1 MFILKEIDGRPVKHL
16 RTITEKRADRL
27 DCKVW
32 EEGRRVAIIADY
44 QFLDNSEKIRYI
56 YETLKPERWNYMDD
70 KIAKLW
76 HWHENLQSVL
86 NDIREAQALIKRENA
101 VEFITRLDELIT
113 KADKLAD
120 SIAQELKKNKL
131 G

>member
-1 MFILKEIDGRPVKHL
+1 
-16 RTITEKRADRL
+16 
-27 DCKVW
+27 
-32 EEGRRVAIIADY
+32 
-44 QFLDNSEKIRYI
+44 
-56 YETLKPERWNYMDD
+56 MDE

-113 KADKLAD
+113 KADNLAD
-120 SIAQELKKNKL
+120 SIAQELKNNKK
-131 G
+131 GK

>member
-1 MFILKEIDGRPVKHL
+1 
-16 RTITEKRADRL
+16 
-27 DCKVW
+27 
-32 EEGRRVAIIADY
+32 
-44 QFLDNSEKIRYI
+44 
-56 YETLKPERWNYMDD
+56 MDE

-101 VEFITRLDELIT
+101 DEFITRLDELIT

-120 SIAQELKKNKL
+120 SIAQELKNNKKVK
-131 G
+131 

>member
-1 MFILKEIDGRPVKHL
+1 
-16 RTITEKRADRL
+16 
-27 DCKVW
+27 
-32 EEGRRVAIIADY
+32 
-44 QFLDNSEKIRYI
+44 
-56 YETLKPERWNYMDD
+56 MDE

-101 VEFITRLDELIT
+101 DEFITRLDELIT

-120 SIAQELKKNKL
+120 SIAQELKNNKK
-131 G
+131 GK

>member
-1 MFILKEIDGRPVKHL
+1 M
-16 RTITEKRADRL
+16 
-27 DCKVW
+27 
-32 EEGRRVAIIADY
+32 
-44 QFLDNSEKIRYI
+44 S
-56 YETLKPERWNYMDD
+56 D

-101 VEFITRLDELIT
+101 DEFITRLDELIT

-120 SIAQELKKNKL
+120 SIAQELKK
-131 G
+131 

>member
-1 MFILKEIDGRPVKHL
+1 
-16 RTITEKRADRL
+16 
-27 DCKVW
+27 
-32 EEGRRVAIIADY
+32 
-44 QFLDNSEKIRYI
+44 
-56 YETLKPERWNYMDD
+56 MDE

-101 VEFITRLDELIT
+101 DEFITRLDELIT

-120 SIAQELKKNKL
+120 NIAQELKTNKK
-131 G
+131 GK

>member
-1 MFILKEIDGRPVKHL
+1 
-16 RTITEKRADRL
+16 
-27 DCKVW
+27 
-32 EEGRRVAIIADY
+32 
-44 QFLDNSEKIRYI
+44 
-56 YETLKPERWNYMDD
+56 MDD

-101 VEFITRLDELIT
+101 DEFITRLDELIS

-120 SIAQELKKNKL
+120 SIAQELKNNKK
-131 G
+131 GK